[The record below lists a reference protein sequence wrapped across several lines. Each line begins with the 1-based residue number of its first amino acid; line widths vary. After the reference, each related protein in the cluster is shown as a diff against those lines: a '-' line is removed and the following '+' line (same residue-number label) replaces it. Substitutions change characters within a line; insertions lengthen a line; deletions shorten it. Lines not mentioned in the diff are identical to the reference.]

1 MNDHVPI
8 GSTVNIRIFLF
19 NGAAALAGRSV
30 SVSIERL
37 SDGKFWDGTDFDPGS
52 YTAVAMTEKTGNVHY
67 EGMYEYDFAI
77 PVADGE
83 DQYDWSVKFTE
94 GGWLTYF
101 KGRVATVLNVWDEAV
116 ADHTAADTTGSEMH
130 LAKAAL
136 VNKRQHTI
144 ATGVDVIKDNDGTT
158 TLRTLTPSETAGVIT
173 VTPS

>member
-1 MNDHVPI
+1 MSDHVPV
-8 GSTVNIRIFLF
+8 GSTVNIRVFLF
-19 NGAAALAGRSV
+19 NGAAGLAGRSV
-30 SVSIERL
+30 SVSIERV
-37 SDGKFWDGTDFDPGS
+37 SDGKFWDGVDFDPGS
-52 YTAVAMTEKTGNVHY
+52 YAAVAMTEKTGNVHY
-67 EGMYEYDFAI
+67 EGVYEYDFAI
-77 PVADGE
+77 PAADGE
-83 DQYDWSVKFTE
+83 DHYDWSVKFAE

-101 KGRVATVLNVWDEAV
+101 KGRISTVLNVWDEAV
-116 ADHTAADTTGSEMH
+116 ADHTAADSTGRELH

>member
-1 MNDHVPI
+1 MNDHVPV
-8 GSTVNIRIFLF
+8 GSTVNIRVLLF

-30 SVSIERL
+30 SVSIERV
-37 SDGKFWDGTDFDPGS
+37 SDGKFWDGVDFDPGS

-67 EGMYEYDFAI
+67 EGVYEYNFAI
-77 PVADGE
+77 PAADGE
-83 DQYDWSVKFTE
+83 DHYDWSVKFTE

-101 KGRVATVLNVWDEAV
+101 KGRISTFLNVWDEAV
-116 ADHTAADTTGSEMH
+116 ADHTAADTTGRELH
-130 LAKAAL
+130 LTKAAL
-136 VNKRQHTI
+136 VNKRQHAS

>member
-1 MNDHVPI
+1 MTDQVPI
-8 GSTVNIRIFLF
+8 GSTVNIRVFLF
-19 NGAAALAGRSV
+19 NGAEALLGRSV
-30 SVSIERL
+30 NLSIERL
-37 SDGKFWDGTDFDPGS
+37 SDGKFWDGVDFDPGT
-52 YTAVAMTEKTGNVHY
+52 YTVVAMTEKTGHVHY
-67 EGMYEYDFAI
+67 EGVYEYAFAI

-83 DQYDWSVKFTE
+83 DHYDWSVKFTE

-101 KGRVATVLNVWDEAV
+101 KGRIATVLNVWDEAV
-116 ADHTAADTTGSEMH
+116 ADHAAADTTGSELHM
-130 LAKAAL
+130 AKAAL

>member
-1 MNDHVPI
+1 VNDHVPI

-77 PVADGE
+77 PVAGGE

-116 ADHTAADTTGSEMH
+116 ADHTAADTTGSELH

-144 ATGVDVIKDNDGTT
+144 ATGVDLIKDNDGTT

>member
-1 MNDHVPI
+1 MNDHVPV
-8 GSTVNIRIFLF
+8 GSTANIRVFLF

-30 SVSIERL
+30 SVSIERV
-37 SDGKFWDGTDFDPGS
+37 SDGKFWDGVDFDPGS
-52 YTAVAMTEKTGNVHY
+52 YTAVAMTEKTGHVHY
-67 EGMYEYDFAI
+67 EGVYEYNFAI
-77 PVADGE
+77 PAADGE
-83 DQYDWSVKFTE
+83 DHYDWSVKFTE

-101 KGRVATVLNVWDEAV
+101 KGRIATVLNIWDEAV
-116 ADHTAADTTGSEMH
+116 ADHATLDTTGSELH

-136 VNKRQHTI
+136 VNKRLHTI

>member
-1 MNDHVPI
+1 MTDQVPI
-8 GSTVNIRIFLF
+8 GSTVNIRVFLF
-19 NGAAALAGRSV
+19 NGAEALVGRSV
-30 SVSIERL
+30 NLSIERL
-37 SDGKFWDGTDFDPGS
+37 SDGKFWDGVDFDPGT
-52 YTAVAMTEKTGNVHY
+52 YTVVAMTEKTGHVHY
-67 EGMYEYDFAI
+67 EGVYEYAFAI

-83 DQYDWSVKFTE
+83 DHYDWSVKFTE

-101 KGRVATVLNVWDEAV
+101 KGRIATVLNVWDEAV
-116 ADHTAADTTGSEMH
+116 ADHAAADTTGSELH

-136 VNKRQHTI
+136 ANKRQHTI

>member
-1 MNDHVPI
+1 MTDQVPI
-8 GSTVNIRIFLF
+8 GSTVNIRVFLF
-19 NGAAALAGRSV
+19 NGAEALLGRSV
-30 SVSIERL
+30 NLSIERL
-37 SDGKFWDGTDFDPGS
+37 SDGKFWDGADFDPGS
-52 YTAVAMTEKTGNVHY
+52 YTAVAMTEKTGHVHY
-67 EGMYEYDFAI
+67 EGVYEYNFTI

-83 DQYDWSVKFTE
+83 DHYDWSVKFTE

-101 KGRVATVLNVWDEAV
+101 KGRISTVLNVWDEAV
-116 ADHTAADTTGSEMH
+116 ADHAAADTTGSELH

>member
-1 MNDHVPI
+1 VNEHVSV

-19 NGAAALAGRSV
+19 NGATALTGRSV
-30 SVSIERL
+30 SVSIERV
-37 SDGKFWDGTDFDPGS
+37 SDGMFWDGVDFDPGS
-52 YTAVAMTEKTGNVHY
+52 YTAVAMTEKTGNIHY
-67 EGMYEYDFAI
+67 EGIYEYNFAI
-77 PVADGE
+77 PAADGE
-83 DQYDWSVKFTE
+83 DHYDWSVKFTE

-101 KGRVATVLNVWDEAV
+101 KGRIATVLNVWDEAV
-116 ADHTAADTTGSEMH
+116 ADHTAADTAGSELH

-144 ATGVDVIKDNDGTT
+144 ATGVDVIKDNDGAT

>member
-67 EGMYEYDFAI
+67 VG
-77 PVADGE
+77 
-83 DQYDWSVKFTE
+83 
-94 GGWLTYF
+94 
-101 KGRVATVLNVWDEAV
+101 
-116 ADHTAADTTGSEMH
+116 
-130 LAKAAL
+130 
-136 VNKRQHTI
+136 
-144 ATGVDVIKDNDGTT
+144 
-158 TLRTLTPSETAGVIT
+158 
-173 VTPS
+173 

>member
-1 MNDHVPI
+1 MNEHVPV

-19 NGAAALAGRSV
+19 NGAAALSGRSV
-30 SVSIERL
+30 SVSIERV
-37 SDGKFWDGTDFDPGS
+37 SDGKFWDGADFDPGT

-67 EGMYEYDFAI
+67 EGVYEYNFAI
-77 PVADGE
+77 PTADGE
-83 DQYDWSVKFTE
+83 DHYDWSVKFTE

-101 KGRVATVLNVWDEAV
+101 KGRISTVLNVWDEAV
-116 ADHTAADTTGSEMH
+116 ADHTAADTTGIELH

-136 VNKRQHTI
+136 VNKRLHTI
-144 ATGVDVIKDNDGTT
+144 TTGVDVIKDNDGTT

>member
-1 MNDHVPI
+1 MNDQVPV
-8 GSTVNIRIFLF
+8 GSTANIRIFLF
-19 NGAAALAGRSV
+19 NGAAAMAGRSV
-30 SVSIERL
+30 SVSIERV
-37 SDGKFWDGTDFDPGS
+37 SDGEFWDGADFDPGT

-67 EGMYEYDFAI
+67 EGVYEYNFAI
-77 PVADGE
+77 PAADGE

-101 KGRVATVLNVWDEAV
+101 KGRIATVLNVWDEAV
-116 ADHTAADTTGSEMH
+116 ADHATADTTGSELH

>member
-1 MNDHVPI
+1 MNNHVPV

-37 SDGKFWDGTDFDPGS
+37 SDGTFWDGADFDPGS
-52 YTAVAMTEKTGNVHY
+52 YTTVAMTEKTGNVHY
-67 EGMYEYDFAI
+67 EGVYEYAFAI

-83 DQYDWSVKFTE
+83 DRYDWSVKFAE

-101 KGRVATVLNVWDEAV
+101 KSRIATVLNVWDEAV
-116 ADHTAADTTGSEMH
+116 ADHAAADTTGSELH

>member
-1 MNDHVPI
+1 MTDQVPI
-8 GSTVNIRIFLF
+8 GSTVNIRVFLF
-19 NGAAALAGRSV
+19 NGAEALVGRSV
-30 SVSIERL
+30 NLSIERV
-37 SDGKFWDGTDFDPGS
+37 SDGKFWDGVDFDPGT
-52 YTAVAMTEKTGNVHY
+52 YTVVAMTEKTGHVHY
-67 EGMYEYDFAI
+67 EGVYEYNFAI

-83 DQYDWSVKFTE
+83 DHYDWSVKFTE

-101 KGRVATVLNVWDEAV
+101 KGRIATVLNVWDEAV
-116 ADHTAADTTGSEMH
+116 ADHAAADTTGSELH

>member
-1 MNDHVPI
+1 MPLCQT
-8 GSTVNIRIFLF
+8 SQ
-19 NGAAALAGRSV
+19 LAG
-30 SVSIERL
+30 L
-37 SDGKFWDGTDFDPGS
+37 SRFYHSGI
-52 YTAVAMTEKTGNVHY
+52 AVPA
-67 EGMYEYDFAI
+67 
-77 PVADGE
+77 ADGE
-83 DQYDWSVKFTE
+83 DHYDWSVKFTE

-101 KGRVATVLNVWDEAV
+101 KGRIATVLNVWDETV
-116 ADHTAADTTGSEMH
+116 VDHTAADMTGIELH

>member
-1 MNDHVPI
+1 MNEHVSV

-19 NGAAALAGRSV
+19 NGVTALTGRTV
-30 SVSIERL
+30 SVSIERA
-37 SDGKFWDGTDFDPGS
+37 SDGTFWDGVDFDPGS

-67 EGMYEYDFAI
+67 EGMYEYNFAI
-77 PVADGE
+77 PAADGE
-83 DQYDWSVKFTE
+83 DHYDWSVKFVE

-101 KGRVATVLNVWDEAV
+101 KGRISTVLNVWDEAV
-116 ADHTAADTTGSEMH
+116 ADHAAADTTGSELH